1 MTGPVGP
8 RTPVSTTLRLTGAF
22 LLGAMPF
29 ANIVAQVTA
38 DEDLRFV
45 GNGTVSATA
54 VYQVAGFRSF
64 AVSCALDVA
73 KGVLAVSLAGEDQPA
88 LLAAAAGLAITGHN
102 WSPFL
107 RGAGGRGVL
116 PAVGALLV
124 TSPSGAALLLSALAV
139 GRAAG
144 NTGLA
149 CFTAQALL
157 VPLLGATRG
166 KDGVMLGTALVL
178 PMMIK
183 RVFGNERPRT
193 STGSSARQVYLARVL
208 YDADLP
214 TSQGGARRRA
224 AAAQTGVSGR

>member
-1 MTGPVGP
+1 VTLG
-8 RTPVSTTLRLTGAF
+8 STTLKLTGAF

-29 ANIVAQVTA
+29 ANIVARVTA
-38 DEDLRFV
+38 DEDLRSV

-73 KGVLAVSLAGEDQPA
+73 KGIAAVSLAGEDQPA
-88 LLAAAAGLAITGHN
+88 FLATAAGLAITGHN

-116 PAVGALLV
+116 PAVGVLLV
-124 TSPSGAALLLSALAV
+124 TAPSGAALLLSALAV
-139 GRAAG
+139 GRATS

-166 KDGVMLGTALVL
+166 KNGVMLGTALVL

-193 STGSSARQVYLARVL
+193 SSGSSTRQVYLARVL
-208 YDADLP
+208 YDADVP
-214 TSQGGARRRA
+214 T
-224 AAAQTGVSGR
+224 AQAGTSGR